1 MREVLFWLLV
11 IGLILVVAWLLIR
24 RFAPTLADVHAHTPL
39 IGFEYIVSGTAYRL
53 AKFALV
59 FSKLEPA
66 PMEPTRRY

>member
-1 MREVLFWLLV
+1 MREILFWLFV

-24 RFAPTLADVHAHTPL
+24 RFVPTFTVVHAHTPL
-39 IGFEYIVSGTAYRL
+39 IGFEYVVFGTADRL

-66 PMEPTRRY
+66 PMAPARR